1 MLTYLCG
8 LFKVPGVERRG
19 FSLQAMVLVA
29 AIQGCWAAL
38 PDDLKQHFPE
48 KVVAGVSIAL
58 LVLGVGGRLVR
69 QRKD

>member
-1 MLTYLCG
+1 MRL
-8 LFKVPGVERRG
+8 VEEWKSAWRW

-29 AIQGCWAAL
+29 ALQAAWAAL

-48 KVVAGVSIAL
+48 KLIAGVSIAL
-58 LVLGVGGRLVR
+58 LVLGVAGRLVR